1 MSAPRQAP
9 TANDAE
15 VPERAGLARAA
26 AAGSGWTSGQAMVN
40 KLATAVGIWI
50 IARHLSEDE
59 FGMASL
65 TFAIAGFMV
74 IFPPMVMGDVLITY
88 QRHLDR
94 VSREGLRLAL
104 VTSGAA
110 TLAMCALAPFIAAF
124 YSNYPAGTLTGLVMA
139 ISLRATADA
148 SGIVPLSRLRG
159 ALLYRSIAL
168 IDGTAQLAATL
179 ATVVL
184 ALNGAGAMSLV
195 LPQVLAAVAKA
206 MAYAWAC
213 TRGVQRNPRHRTRSR
228 LYPRIRADFFT
239 ASVAQYVHNAAM
251 ALPPLLLA
259 RLSTETETGIFGFS
273 FMLATQVTVLIA
285 YQLGLVL
292 QPIFVKMRDDP
303 PRQAAAYLRV
313 LRVIGTIAVPLSL
326 LQAALAE
333 PMFALLFPGKW
344 DAALPVFAVMS
355 VVQCF
360 YFGVTPGISMLK
372 AQARF
377 GAYFAWQAAHVVI
390 ALVAYAVAAT
400 YGGALAV
407 AVTDTGIWAVS
418 VPFATWL
425 ATRGS
430 GRSAVEAITVFTAP
444 WVTAAP
450 VALLA
455 WLAWKGLA
463 PYGVAGQVI
472 SLAVV
477 GPIAFAMS
485 MGVIRWTQPATYA
498 ELRSLAG
505 FRKVRD
511 AAGRALGRIVRR
523 G

>member
-1 MSAPRQAP
+1 MSDPQRAPNRA
-9 TANDAE
+9 DAQ
-15 VPERAGLARAA
+15 VPEQTSLARAA
-26 AAGSGWTSGQAMVN
+26 AAGSGWTSGQALVN

-50 IARHLSEDE
+50 IARHLSQDE

-74 IFPPMVMGDVLITY
+74 VFPPMVMADVLITY

-94 VSREGLRLAL
+94 ISREGLRLAL
-104 VTSGAA
+104 ATSGAA

-139 ISLRATADA
+139 ISLRATAEA
-148 SGIVPLSRLRG
+148 FGIVPLSRLRG

-168 IDGTAQLAATL
+168 IDGTAQLAATV

-195 LPQVLAAVAKA
+195 LPQVLAAAAKA

-213 TRGVQRNPRHRTRSR
+213 ARTGGRSPRHRIRSR
-228 LYPRIRADFFT
+228 LYPRIRADFFIG
-239 ASVAQYVHNAAM
+239 SVAQYVHNAAM

-259 RLSTETETGIFGFS
+259 KLSTETETGIFGFA
-273 FMLATQVTVLIA
+273 FTLATQVTVLIA

-313 LRVIGTIAVPLSL
+313 LRVIGTLAVPLSL

-333 PMFALLFPGKW
+333 PMFALLFPEQW
-344 DAALPVFAVMS
+344 DAALPVFAIMS

-390 ALVAYAVAAT
+390 ALVAYSVAALHGGAMAVAAT
-400 YGGALAV
+400 DAGL
-407 AVTDTGIWAVS
+407 WAIS
-418 VPFATWL
+418 VPVATWL

-430 GRSAVEAITVFTAP
+430 GRSAIEAITVFTAP
-444 WVTAAP
+444 WATAAP

-455 WLAWKGLA
+455 WLAWKGLS
-463 PYGVAGQVI
+463 PYGVPGQVV
-472 SLAVV
+472 SLGVV
-477 GPIAFAMS
+477 GPISFAAS
-485 MGVIRWTQPATYA
+485 LLVVRWTQPATYA
-498 ELRSLAG
+498 ELQSLAG
-505 FRKVRD
+505 FRKVGD
-511 AAGRALGRIVRR
+511 AAKRAFGRIVRR

>member
-1 MSAPRQAP
+1 MNTRPSVPVGA
-9 TANDAE
+9 DAGIQE
-15 VPERAGLARAA
+15 QPGLARAA
-26 AAGSGWTSGQAMVN
+26 AAGSSWTSGQAIVN
-40 KLATAVGIWI
+40 KVATAIGIWV
-50 IARHLSEDE
+50 IARHLDQDE

-88 QRHLDR
+88 QRHLSR
-94 VSREGLRLAL
+94 ISREGLRLAL
-104 VTSGAA
+104 ATSAA
-110 TLAMCALAPFIAAF
+110 TTLAMCALAPFIAAF
-124 YSNYPAGTLTGLVMA
+124 YSNYPVGTLTGLVMA
-139 ISLRATADA
+139 VSLRATVDSA
-148 SGIVPLSRLRG
+148 GIVSLSHLRG
-159 ALLYRSIAL
+159 ALLYRQIAL
-168 IDGTAQLAATL
+168 IDGAAQLAATL
-179 ATVVL
+179 TTVVL

-195 LPQVLAAVAKA
+195 LPQVLAAAVKA
-206 MAYAWAC
+206 TAYVWVC
-213 TRGVQRNPRHRTRSR
+213 TRGNESIQRPQARSR

-239 ASVAQYVHNAAM
+239 GSIAQYVHNAAM

-259 RLSTETETGIFGFS
+259 RLSTDTETGIFGFA

-326 LQAALAE
+326 IQAALAE

-344 DAALPVFAVMS
+344 EAALPVFAVMS

-377 GAYFAWQAAHVVI
+377 PAYFAWQAAHLVI
-390 ALVAYAVAAT
+390 ALVAYSIAAV

-407 AVTDTGIWAVS
+407 AITDAALWAVS

-430 GRSAVEAITVFTAP
+430 GRSAIEAITVFTAP
-444 WVTAAP
+444 WISAAP

-463 PYGVAGQVI
+463 AYGTAGEII

-477 GPIAFAMS
+477 GPIAFAIS
-485 MGVIRWTQPATYA
+485 MLVVRWTQPATYT

-505 FRKVRD
+505 FRKVRE
-511 AAGRALGRIVRR
+511 AGGRILGRIVRR
-523 G
+523 N

>member
-1 MSAPRQAP
+1 MS
-9 TANDAE
+9 TGSG

-26 AAGSGWTSGQAMVN
+26 AAGSIWTSGQALVN
-40 KLATAVGIWI
+40 KLASAVGIWV
-50 IARHLSEDE
+50 IARHLSQDE

-74 IFPPMVMGDVLITY
+74 IFPPMVMGDILITY

-94 VSREGLRLAL
+94 IAREGLRLVLA
-104 VTSGAA
+104 TSAAA

-124 YSNYPAGTLTGLVMA
+124 YSKSPAGTLTGLVMA

-168 IDGTAQLAATL
+168 IDGTTQLAATL
-179 ATVVL
+179 ATVAL

-195 LPQVLAAVAKA
+195 LPQVLAAVIKA
-206 MAYAWAC
+206 IAYAWAC
-213 TRGVQRNPRHRTRSR
+213 AHNQRQRLRHRTRSL

-251 ALPPLLLA
+251 ALPLLILA
-259 RLSTETETGIFGFS
+259 RLSTETETGVFGFA

-292 QPIFVKMRDDP
+292 QPIFVKMRNDP
-303 PRQAAAYLRV
+303 PRQIAAYLRV
-313 LRVIGTIAVPLSL
+313 LRVIGTVAVPLSL

-344 DAALPVFAVMS
+344 HAALPVFCVMS

-390 ALVAYAVAAT
+390 ALVAYSAAAG

-407 AVTDTGIWAVS
+407 AVTDASLWAIS

-425 ATRGS
+425 ATHGS
-430 GRSAVEAITVFTAP
+430 GRSAIEAITVFTAP
-444 WVTAAP
+444 WITAAP

-463 PYGVAGQVI
+463 PYGVPGQVI
-472 SLAVV
+472 SLVMV
-477 GPIAFAMS
+477 GPIAFTIS
-485 MGVIRWTQPATYA
+485 LLVVRWTQPATYA
-498 ELRSLAG
+498 ELQSLAG
-505 FRKVRD
+505 FSKVREVG
-511 AAGRALGRIVRR
+511 GRALGRIVRK

>member
-1 MSAPRQAP
+1 MNTRQPAPVDP
-9 TANDAE
+9 DAGIQKQ
-15 VPERAGLARAA
+15 PGLAHAA
-26 AAGSGWTSGQAMVN
+26 AAGSSWTSGQAMVN
-40 KLATAVGIWI
+40 KVVTAIGIWV
-50 IARHLSEDE
+50 IARHLGQDE

-65 TFAIAGFMV
+65 TFAIAGFIV

-94 VSREGLRLAL
+94 ISREGLRLAL
-104 VTSGAA
+104 ATSGAA
-110 TLAMCALAPFIAAF
+110 TFGMCVLAPFIAAF

-139 ISLRATADA
+139 VSLRTTADA
-148 SGIVPLSRLRG
+148 SGIVPLARLRG
-159 ALLYRSIAL
+159 AFLYRSIAL
-168 IDGTAQLAATL
+168 IDGTTQLAATL

-195 LPQVLAAVAKA
+195 LPQVLAAAAKA

-213 TRGVQRNPRHRTRSR
+213 ARDSQQIPRHQTRSR

-259 RLSTETETGIFGFS
+259 RLSTETETGIFGFA

-377 GAYFAWQAAHVVI
+377 GTYFAWQAAHVVI
-390 ALVAYAVAAT
+390 AIVAYSVAAVQ
-400 YGGALAV
+400 GGALAV
-407 AVTDTGIWAVS
+407 AVTDAGLWAIS

-430 GRSAVEAITVFTAP
+430 GRSAIEAITVFTAP
-444 WVTAAP
+444 WITAAP

-463 PYGVAGQVI
+463 PYGISGQVI
-472 SLAVV
+472 SLAVI
-477 GPIAFAMS
+477 GPIAFAVS
-485 MGVIRWTQPATYA
+485 MLVVRWTQPANYA
-498 ELRSLAG
+498 ELQSLAG
-505 FRKVRD
+505 VRKVHNATR
-511 AAGRALGRIVRR
+511 RVMGRIGRR